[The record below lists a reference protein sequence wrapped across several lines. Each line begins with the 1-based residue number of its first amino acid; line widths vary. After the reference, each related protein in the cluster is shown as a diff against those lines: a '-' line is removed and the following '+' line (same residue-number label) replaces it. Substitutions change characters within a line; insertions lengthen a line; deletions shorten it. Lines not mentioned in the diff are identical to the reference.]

1 MAQAPHV
8 IWNNDEADRAGTPL
22 VVMFHGYGS
31 HEGDLMALSASLP
44 DGFTV
49 ASVRAPQRAGAGF
62 QWFAL
67 SSDLGFTTDAVV
79 AAAEP
84 VVQWLRDESLQHTHV
99 ILLGFSQGMAIA
111 TTVARHAPDLVDAV
125 VGLSGFVV
133 PVADDDAQANF
144 FHDDALRE
152 EPLRLFWG
160 RDPEDPVI
168 PPALV
173 DRTAEWAQQ
182 HADAT
187 KVQYR
192 GIGHGVSPQELSH
205 VSEYLRALTD

>member
-84 VVQWLRDESLQHTHV
+84 VVEWLRDESLQHTHV

-152 EPLRLFWG
+152 EPLRMFWG

>member
-8 IWNNDEADRAGTPL
+8 IWNNDDADRAGTPL

>member
-8 IWNNDEADRAGTPL
+8 IWNNDEADRTGTPL

-84 VVQWLRDESLQHTHV
+84 VVEWLRDESLQHTHV

-152 EPLRLFWG
+152 EPLRMFWG

>member
-44 DGFTV
+44 QGFTV

-84 VVQWLRDESLQHTHV
+84 VVEWLRDESLQHTHV

-173 DRTAEWAQQ
+173 DLTAEWAQQ
-182 HADAT
+182 HAEAT

>member
-152 EPLRLFWG
+152 EPLRMFWG

-173 DRTAEWAQQ
+173 DLTAEWAQQ

>member
-44 DGFTV
+44 QGFTV

-84 VVQWLRDESLQHTHV
+84 VVEWLRDESLQHTHV

-144 FHDDALRE
+144 LHDDALRE

>member
-1 MAQAPHV
+1 MEPAPHV
-8 IWNNDEADRAGTPL
+8 IWNNEAEERAGTPL

-44 DGFTV
+44 GGLSI

-62 QWFAL
+62 QWFPL
-67 SSDLGFTTDAVV
+67 SSELGFTTDAVV

-84 VVQWLRDESLQHTHV
+84 VVPWLRDEALQHTHV

-133 PVADDDAQANF
+133 PVADDDAQADF
-144 FHDDALRE
+144 FQDAALRE
-152 EPLRLFWG
+152 DPLRMFWG

-173 DRTAEWAQQ
+173 DLTAEWAQQ
-182 HADAT
+182 HAEAT

>member
-1 MAQAPHV
+1 MEPAPHV
-8 IWNNDEADRAGTPL
+8 IWNNEVEERAGTPL

-44 DGFTV
+44 AGLSI

-62 QWFAL
+62 QWFPL
-67 SSDLGFTTDAVV
+67 SSELSFTTDAVV

-84 VVQWLRDESLQHTHV
+84 VVRWLRDEALQHTHV
-99 ILLGFSQGMAIA
+99 VLLGFSQGMAIA

-133 PVADDDAQANF
+133 PVADDDAQADF
-144 FHDDALRE
+144 FQDAALRE
-152 EPLRLFWG
+152 EPLRMFWG

-173 DRTAEWAQQ
+173 DLTAEWVQQ

-192 GIGHGVSPQELSH
+192 GIGHGVSPQEIAH
-205 VSEYLRALTD
+205 VSEYLEALTD

>member
-44 DGFTV
+44 QGFTV

-152 EPLRLFWG
+152 EPLRMFWG

>member
-8 IWNNDEADRAGTPL
+8 IWNNDEADRTGTPL

-133 PVADDDAQANF
+133 PVADDDAEASF

>member
-1 MAQAPHV
+1 MEPAPHV
-8 IWNNDEADRAGTPL
+8 IWNNEAEERAGTPL

-44 DGFTV
+44 GGLSI

-62 QWFAL
+62 QWFPL
-67 SSDLGFTTDAVV
+67 SSELGFTTDAVV

-84 VVQWLRDESLQHTHV
+84 VVPWLRDEALQHTHV

-133 PVADDDAQANF
+133 PVADDDAQADF
-144 FHDDALRE
+144 FYDAALRE
-152 EPLRLFWG
+152 DPLRMFWG

-173 DRTAEWAQQ
+173 DLTAEWAQQ
-182 HADAT
+182 HAEAT

>member
-8 IWNNDEADRAGTPL
+8 IWNNDEADRTGTPL

-152 EPLRLFWG
+152 EPLRMFWG

>member
-160 RDPEDPVI
+160 RDPEDPAG
-168 PPALV
+168 PGS
-173 DRTAEWAQQ
+173 TA
-182 HADAT
+182 
-187 KVQYR
+187 R
-192 GIGHGVSPQELSH
+192 
-205 VSEYLRALTD
+205 

>member
-111 TTVARHAPDLVDAV
+111 ATVARHAPDLVDAV
-125 VGLSGFVV
+125 VGLSGFVA
-133 PVADDDAQANF
+133 PVADDDAQADF
-144 FHDDALRE
+144 FPDAALRA
-152 EPLRLFWG
+152 EPLRMFWG
-160 RDPEDPVI
+160 RDPQDPVI

-173 DRTAEWAQQ
+173 DLTAEWAQQ

>member
-8 IWNNDEADRAGTPL
+8 IWNNDDADRAGTPL

-133 PVADDDAQANF
+133 PVADDDAQADF
-144 FHDDALRE
+144 FHDATLRE
-152 EPLRLFWG
+152 EPLRMFWG

-173 DRTAEWAQQ
+173 DLTAEWAQQ

-192 GIGHGVSPQELSH
+192 GIGHGVAPQELSH

>member
-1 MAQAPHV
+1 MAQVPHV
-8 IWNNDEADRAGTPL
+8 IWNNDDADRAGTPL

-44 DGFTV
+44 QGFTV

-84 VVQWLRDESLQHTHV
+84 VVEWLRDESLQHTHV

>member
-133 PVADDDAQANF
+133 PVADDDAQADF
-144 FHDDALRE
+144 FHDAALRE
-152 EPLRLFWG
+152 EPLRMFWG

>member
-8 IWNNDEADRAGTPL
+8 IWNNDDADRAGTPL

-133 PVADDDAQANF
+133 PVADDDAQASF

-173 DRTAEWAQQ
+173 DLTAEWAQQ
-182 HADAT
+182 HAEAT

>member
-8 IWNNDEADRAGTPL
+8 IWNNDEADRTGTPL

>member
-1 MAQAPHV
+1 MEPAPHV
-8 IWNNDEADRAGTPL
+8 IWNNEAEERAGTPL

-44 DGFTV
+44 AGLSI

-62 QWFAL
+62 QWFPL
-67 SSDLGFTTDAVV
+67 SSELGFTTDAVV

-84 VVQWLRDESLQHTHV
+84 VVRWLRDEALQHTHV
-99 ILLGFSQGMAIA
+99 VLLGFPQGRAIA

-133 PVADDDAQANF
+133 PVADDDAQADF
-144 FHDDALRE
+144 FQDAALRE
-152 EPLRLFWG
+152 EPLRMFWG

-173 DRTAEWAQQ
+173 DLTAEWVQQ

-192 GIGHGVSPQELSH
+192 DIGHGVSPQEIAH
-205 VSEYLRALTD
+205 VSEYLEALTH

>member
-144 FHDDALRE
+144 LHDDALRE

>member
-8 IWNNDEADRAGTPL
+8 IWNNDDADRAGTPL

-133 PVADDDAQANF
+133 PVADDDAQADF
-144 FHDDALRE
+144 FHDAVLRE
-152 EPLRLFWG
+152 EPLRMFWG

-173 DRTAEWAQQ
+173 DLTAEWAQQ

-192 GIGHGVSPQELSH
+192 GIGHGVAPQELSH

>member
-8 IWNNDEADRAGTPL
+8 IWNNDEADRTGTPL

-62 QWFAL
+62 QWFPL
-67 SSDLGFTTDAVV
+67 SSELVFTTDAVV

>member
-1 MAQAPHV
+1 MQHAPHV
-8 IWNNDEADRAGTPL
+8 IWNNDPEERAGTPL

-31 HEGDLMALSASLP
+31 HEGDLMALSDSLP
-44 DGFTV
+44 DGLSC

-62 QWFAL
+62 QWFPL
-67 SSDLGFTTDAVV
+67 SQELGFTTDAVV

-84 VVQWLRDESLQHTHV
+84 VVAWLRDEALQHTHV

-125 VGLSGFVV
+125 VGLSGFTV
-133 PVADDDAQANF
+133 PVPADDAQADF
-144 FHDDALRE
+144 FHDAELRE
-152 EPLRLFWG
+152 QPLKMFWG

-168 PPALV
+168 PPVLV
-173 DRTAEWAQQ
+173 DLTAEWMQE
-182 HADAT
+182 HAEVT

-192 GIGHGVSPQELSH
+192 GIGHGVSPQEVSH

>member
-111 TTVARHAPDLVDAV
+111 ATVARHAPDLVDAV

-152 EPLRLFWG
+152 EPLRMFWG

>member
-152 EPLRLFWG
+152 EPLRMFWG